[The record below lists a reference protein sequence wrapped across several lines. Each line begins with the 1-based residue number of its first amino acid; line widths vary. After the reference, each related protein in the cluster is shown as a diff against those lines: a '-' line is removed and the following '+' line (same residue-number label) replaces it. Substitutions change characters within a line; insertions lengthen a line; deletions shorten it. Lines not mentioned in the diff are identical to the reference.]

1 MHEAPA
7 SLPDMNSPSVMAG
20 RLRRNFGGVEAY
32 ADGYL
37 EFECEASRP
46 TDKPRHMQRRY
57 YETLLTHIRRA
68 EYQLRCFILWLAA
81 ILIEK
86 AQANPEFFNA
96 VIGTPQVN
104 SLEHGLCNP
113 NGLRDQTKMLQAQ
126 AVEPKAKI
134 EAEHNHNN
142 QPTGLAW
149 QQELELRR
157 LTAKTP
163 PIGGFTVTTPVFET
177 GKRGSTR
184 VRVKAFRPDPLSI
197 VDASYLIARMA
208 RLPRILARADQI
220 AERLARR
227 AALSAF
233 YREGR
238 AEAENYKNPALSAFY
253 RESRAGAENYKN
265 SALSAFYRASAAD
278 AENNRNPALS
288 PFYGA
293 GSQISQPIPNRRDG
307 LPTVS
312 VAQAR
317 ARPPNPLWF
326 QPFQHWLPPEDL
338 WASSEDEGERAD
350 LNWLHHVAV
359 GALTRVGL
367 APGDDP
373 ASRLPDLSRF
383 EPPSPPQIR
392 RT

>member
-1 MHEAPA
+1 
-7 SLPDMNSPSVMAG
+7 MAG
-20 RLRRNFGGVEAY
+20 RLRRNLGGVEAY

-37 EFECEASRP
+37 EFESEAPRP

-86 AQANPEFFNA
+86 AQANPELYRSLFSKPQANA
-96 VIGTPQVN
+96 
-104 SLEHGLCNP
+104 
-113 NGLRDQTKMLQAQ
+113 QAQ
-126 AVEPKAKI
+126 AAEPKARN
-134 EAEHNHNN
+134 EAEQNHSN
-142 QPTGLAW
+142 QPIGLAW

-157 LTAKTP
+157 LTAATP
-163 PIGGFTVTTPVFET
+163 PIGGFTVTTPVFQS
-177 GKRGSTR
+177 GKRGCTHP
-184 VRVKAFRPDPLSI
+184 RVKAFRPDPLSI
-197 VDASYLIARMA
+197 VDASYLVARMA
-208 RLPRILARADQI
+208 RLPRILARADQM

-233 YREGR
+233 YRESK
-238 AEAENYKNPALSAFY
+238 AKAENYKNPALSAF
-253 RESRAGAENYKN
+253 
-265 SALSAFYRASAAD
+265 D
-278 AENNRNPALS
+278 
-288 PFYGA
+288 GA
-293 GSQISQPIPNRRDG
+293 GLQNSHPILNRGDG
-307 LPTVS
+307 LPIVS

-326 QPFQHWLPPEDL
+326 QPFQHWLPPEEL

-359 GALTRVGL
+359 GALTRVGF
-367 APGDDP
+367 AAGDDP

-383 EPPSPPQIR
+383 EPPYPPRIR

>member
-1 MHEAPA
+1 
-7 SLPDMNSPSVMAG
+7 MAG
-20 RLRRNFGGVEAY
+20 RLRRNLSGVEAY

-37 EFECEASRP
+37 EFESEAPRA

-57 YETLLTHIRRA
+57 YDTLLTHIRRA

-86 AQANPEFFNA
+86 AQANPGLYRSLFSK
-96 VIGTPQVN
+96 PQA
-104 SLEHGLCNP
+104 SA
-113 NGLRDQTKMLQAQ
+113 QAQ
-126 AVEPKAKI
+126 RAGDNVEGFARADETDQPDPRLRGD
-134 EAEHNHNN
+134 ERGVQTAE
-142 QPTGLAW
+142 PTGLAW

-157 LTAKTP
+157 LTAETP
-163 PIGGFTVTTPVFET
+163 HIGGFIVTTPVFE
-177 GKRGSTR
+177 GSKRRSTHS
-184 VRVKAFRPDPLSI
+184 RVKAFRPDPLSI

-208 RLPRILARADQI
+208 RLPRILARADQM
-220 AERLARR
+220 AERLAR
-227 AALSAF
+227 
-233 YREGR
+233 G
-238 AEAENYKNPALSAFY
+238 
-253 RESRAGAENYKN
+253 
-265 SALSAFYRASAAD
+265 SALSAFYRASAAE

-288 PFYGA
+288 PFYREGRAGAENNKNTTLSGFSYGA
-293 GSQISQPIPNRRDG
+293 GSQSSQPIPNRGDG
-307 LPTVS
+307 LLTVS

-338 WASSEDEGERAD
+338 WASSEDEDERTD

-359 GALTRVGL
+359 GALTRVGS

-373 ASRLPDLSRF
+373 ESRLPDLFRF

>member
-7 SLPDMNSPSVMAG
+7 SLPDKNSPSVMAG
-20 RLRRNFGGVEAY
+20 RLRGNLSGVEAY

-37 EFECEASRP
+37 EFESEAPRP

-86 AQANPEFFNA
+86 AQANPELYRSLFSQ
-96 VIGTPQVN
+96 PQASAQAQRAGDFGDDQHASN
-104 SLEHGLCNP
+104 SNQHSLERGLCNP
-113 NGLRDQTKMLQAQ
+113 NGLRDQTQN
-126 AVEPKAKI
+126 E
-134 EAEHNHNN
+134 
-142 QPTGLAW
+142 PTGLAW

-157 LTAKTP
+157 LTAETP
-163 PIGGFTVTTPVFET
+163 PIGGFTVTTPVFEA
-177 GKRGSTR
+177 GKHRSTR
-184 VRVKAFRPDPLSI
+184 ARIKAFRPDPLSI

-208 RLPRILARADQI
+208 RLPRILARADQM
-220 AERLARR
+220 AERLARK

-233 YREGR
+233 YREGS
-238 AEAENYKNPALSAFY
+238 AE
-253 RESRAGAENYKN
+253 AENYKN
-265 SALSAFYRASAAD
+265 SALSA
-278 AENNRNPALS
+278 L
-288 PFYGA
+288 YGA
-293 GSQISQPIPNRRDG
+293 GSQDAQPIPNRRDG
-307 LPTVS
+307 LFTVS

-317 ARPPNPLWF
+317 ARPPNSFWF

-338 WASSEDEGERAD
+338 WASSEDESERAD
-350 LNWLHHVAV
+350 LNWLHHMAV
-359 GALTRVGL
+359 GALTRVGF
-367 APGDDP
+367 AAGDDP

>member
-1 MHEAPA
+1 MHEAYA
-7 SLPDMNSPSVMAG
+7 SLPDKNSPNVMAG
-20 RLRRNFGGVEAY
+20 RLRRNLGGVEAY

-37 EFECEASRP
+37 EFESETPRT

-86 AQANPEFFNA
+86 AQANPGLYRSLFSK
-96 VIGTPQVN
+96 PQA
-104 SLEHGLCNP
+104 SA
-113 NGLRDQTKMLQAQ
+113 QAQ
-126 AVEPKAKI
+126 RAGDNVEGFARADETDQPDPRLRGD
-134 EAEHNHNN
+134 ERGVETAE
-142 QPTGLAW
+142 PTGLAW

-157 LTAKTP
+157 LTSETP
-163 PIGGFTVTTPVFET
+163 PIGGFTVTTPVF
-177 GKRGSTR
+177 GGSKRRSTHS
-184 VRVKAFRPDPLSI
+184 RVKAFRPDPLSI

-208 RLPRILARADQI
+208 RLPRILARADQM

-238 AEAENYKNPALSAFY
+238 AEAENNKNPALSAFY
-253 RESRAGAENYKN
+253 RDGK
-265 SALSAFYRASAAD
+265 AD
-278 AENNRNPALS
+278 AEIRS
-288 PFYGA
+288 H
-293 GSQISQPIPNRRDG
+293 QPLFVPKRRDG
-307 LPTVS
+307 LLTVS

-359 GALTRVGL
+359 GALTRVGF

-383 EPPSPPQIR
+383 EQPSPPQIR

>member
-7 SLPDMNSPSVMAG
+7 SLPDKNSPSVMAG
-20 RLRRNFGGVEAY
+20 RLRRYLGGVEAY

-37 EFECEASRP
+37 EFESEAPCP

-68 EYQLRCFILWLAA
+68 EYQLRCFILWLTA

-86 AQANPEFFNA
+86 AQANPELYRSLFSK
-96 VIGTPQVN
+96 PQA
-104 SLEHGLCNP
+104 SA
-113 NGLRDQTKMLQAQ
+113 QAQ
-126 AVEPKAKI
+126 RDRDNVEGFARADETDQPDPRLRGD
-134 EAEHNHNN
+134 EREPDTAE
-142 QPTGLAW
+142 PTGLAW

-157 LTAKTP
+157 LTATTP
-163 PIGGFTVTTPVFET
+163 PIGGFTVTTPVFGR
-177 GKRGSTR
+177 GKRGSTHS
-184 VRVKAFRPDPLSI
+184 RVKAFRPDPLSI

-208 RLPRILARADQI
+208 RLPRILARADQM

-227 AALSAF
+227 AALSQF
-233 YREGR
+233 YRDGK
-238 AEAENYKNPALSAFY
+238 AEAENN
-253 RESRAGAENYKN
+253 KN
-265 SALSAFYRASAAD
+265 SALSA
-278 AENNRNPALS
+278 L
-288 PFYGA
+288 YGA
-293 GSQISQPIPNRRDG
+293 GSQGSQPTPNRRDG

-338 WASSEDEGERAD
+338 WTSSQDEDERTD

-359 GALTRVGL
+359 GALTRVGF
-367 APGDDP
+367 APGNDP
-373 ASRLPDLSRF
+373 ASSLPDLSRF
-383 EPPSPPQIR
+383 EPPSQPQIR

>member
-7 SLPDMNSPSVMAG
+7 SLPDKNSPSVMAG

-32 ADGYL
+32 ADGYQ
-37 EFECEASRP
+37 EFESEAPRP

-57 YETLLTHIRRA
+57 YDTLLTHIRRA

-86 AQANPEFFNA
+86 AQANPELLNSLTA
-96 VIGTPQVN
+96 TTQVN
-104 SLEHGLCNP
+104 
-113 NGLRDQTKMLQAQ
+113 TQAQ
-126 AVEPKAKI
+126 RDRDNVEGFARADETDQPDPRLRGD
-134 EAEHNHNN
+134 EREPDTAE
-142 QPTGLAW
+142 PTGLAW

-157 LTAKTP
+157 LTATTP
-163 PIGGFTVTTPVFET
+163 PIGGFTVTTPVF
-177 GKRGSTR
+177 GGSKRRCTHS
-184 VRVKAFRPDPLSI
+184 RVKAFRPDPLSV

-208 RLPRILARADQI
+208 RLPRILARADQM
-220 AERLARR
+220 AERLARK

-233 YREGR
+233 YREGK
-238 AEAENYKNPALSAFY
+238 AEAENNKNPALSQFY
-253 RESRAGAENYKN
+253 REGGAE
-265 SALSAFYRASAAD
+265 
-278 AENNRNPALS
+278 AETGSHHA
-288 PFYGA
+288 PFV
-293 GSQISQPIPNRRDG
+293 PKRRDG
-307 LPTVS
+307 LLTVS

-359 GALTRVGL
+359 GALARVGF

-392 RT
+392 CT

>member
-1 MHEAPA
+1 
-7 SLPDMNSPSVMAG
+7 MAG

-37 EFECEASRP
+37 EFESETPRP

-57 YETLLTHIRRA
+57 YDTLLTHIRRA

-86 AQANPEFFNA
+86 AQANPELYRSLFSKPQASAQAQRA
-96 VIGTPQVN
+96 VGFGDDLHASNSNQH
-104 SLEHGLCNP
+104 SLERGLCNP
-113 NGLRDQTKMLQAQ
+113 NGLRDQTLK
-126 AVEPKAKI
+126 E
-134 EAEHNHNN
+134 
-142 QPTGLAW
+142 PTGLAW

-157 LTAKTP
+157 LTAETP
-163 PIGGFTVTTPVFET
+163 PMGGFTVTTPVFEG
-177 GKRGSTR
+177 GKRHSTHAR
-184 VRVKAFRPDPLSI
+184 IKAFRPDPLSI

-208 RLPRILARADQI
+208 RLPRILARADQM

-233 YREGR
+233 YRES
-238 AEAENYKNPALSAFY
+238 AADAENN
-253 RESRAGAENYKN
+253 KN
-265 SALSAFYRASAAD
+265 SALSAFYREGR
-278 AENNRNPALS
+278 AEAEI
-288 PFYGA
+288 
-293 GSQISQPIPNRRDG
+293 GSHQPLFVPKRRDG
-307 LPTVS
+307 LLTVS
-312 VAQAR
+312 VAEAR

-326 QPFQHWLPPEDL
+326 QPFQNWLPPEDL

-359 GALTRVGL
+359 GALTRVGF
-367 APGDDP
+367 APGDHP

-392 RT
+392 FT

>member
-1 MHEAPA
+1 
-7 SLPDMNSPSVMAG
+7 MA
-20 RLRRNFGGVEAY
+20 RRIRHNLGSVEAY

-37 EFECEASRP
+37 EFECETPRP
-46 TDKPRHMQRRY
+46 TDKPRHMQRRC

-68 EYQLRCFILWLAA
+68 EYQLRCFILWLTA

-86 AQANPEFFNA
+86 AQANPELYRSLFSKPQASAQAQRA
-96 VIGTPQVN
+96 VGFGDDLHASNSNQH
-104 SLEHGLCNP
+104 SLEPGLCNP
-113 NGLRDQTKMLQAQ
+113 NGLRDQTQK
-126 AVEPKAKI
+126 EPS
-134 EAEHNHNN
+134 
-142 QPTGLAW
+142 GLAW

-157 LTAKTP
+157 LTATTP
-163 PIGGFTVTTPVFET
+163 PIGGFTVTTPVFGG
-177 GKRGSTR
+177 GKSRSTR
-184 VRVKAFRPDPLSI
+184 ARIKAFRPDPLSI

-208 RLPRILARADQI
+208 RLPRILARADQM

-233 YREGR
+233 YRES
-238 AEAENYKNPALSAFY
+238 AADAENN
-253 RESRAGAENYKN
+253 KN
-265 SALSAFYRASAAD
+265 SALSAFYRESAAD
-278 AENNRNPALS
+278 AENNKNSALS
-288 PFYGA
+288 AFYREGRA
-293 GSQISQPIPNRRDG
+293 EAEIGSHQPLFVPKRRDG
-307 LPTVS
+307 LLTVS

-326 QPFQHWLPPEDL
+326 QPFQNWLPPEDL

-359 GALTRVGL
+359 GALTRVGF
-367 APGDDP
+367 ASGDDHS
-373 ASRLPDLSRF
+373 SRLPDLSRF

>member
-7 SLPDMNSPSVMAG
+7 SLPDKTSPSVMAG
-20 RLRRNFGGVEAY
+20 RLRRNLGGVEAY

-37 EFECEASRP
+37 EFESEAPRP

-57 YETLLTHIRRA
+57 YETLLNHIRRA

-81 ILIEK
+81 ILIER
-86 AQANPEFFNA
+86 AQANPELYRSLFSK
-96 VIGTPQVN
+96 PQASAQAQRAGDFGDDQHASN
-104 SLEHGLCNP
+104 SNQHSLEHGLCNP
-113 NGLRDQTKMLQAQ
+113 NGLRDQTQK
-126 AVEPKAKI
+126 E
-134 EAEHNHNN
+134 
-142 QPTGLAW
+142 PTGLAW

-157 LTAKTP
+157 LTATTP

-177 GKRGSTR
+177 GKRGSTYA
-184 VRVKAFRPDPLSI
+184 RVKAFRPDPLSI

-208 RLPRILARADQI
+208 RLPRILARADQM
-220 AERLARR
+220 AERLARK

-238 AEAENYKNPALSAFY
+238 AGAENNKNPALSAFY
-253 RESRAGAENYKN
+253 RESAAEAENNKN
-265 SALSAFYRASAAD
+265 TTLSAFS
-278 AENNRNPALS
+278 
-288 PFYGA
+288 YGA
-293 GSQISQPIPNRRDG
+293 GSQDAQPIPNRRDG
-307 LPTVS
+307 LFTVS

-326 QPFQHWLPPEDL
+326 KPFQHWLPPEDL
-338 WASSEDEGERAD
+338 WASSEDESERAD
-350 LNWLHHVAV
+350 LNWLHHMAV
-359 GALTRVGL
+359 GALTRVGF
-367 APGDDP
+367 AAGDDP

>member
-7 SLPDMNSPSVMAG
+7 SLPDKNSPSVMA
-20 RLRRNFGGVEAY
+20 RRIRRNLGGVEAY

-37 EFECEASRP
+37 EFECETPRP

-68 EYQLRCFILWLAA
+68 EYQLRCFILWLTA

-86 AQANPEFFNA
+86 AQANPELYRSLFSK
-96 VIGTPQVN
+96 PQASAQAQRAGDFGDDLHASKSN
-104 SLEHGLCNP
+104 QHSLEPGLCNP
-113 NGLRDQTKMLQAQ
+113 NGLRDQTQN
-126 AVEPKAKI
+126 E
-134 EAEHNHNN
+134 
-142 QPTGLAW
+142 PTGLAW
-149 QQELELRR
+149 KQELELRR
-157 LTAKTP
+157 LSAETP
-163 PIGGFTVTTPVFET
+163 PIGGFTVTTPVFGG
-177 GKRGSTR
+177 GKRCSTHP
-184 VRVKAFRPDPLSI
+184 RVKAFRPDPLSI
-197 VDASYLIARMA
+197 VDASHLIARMA
-208 RLPRILARADQI
+208 RLPRILARADQM
-220 AERLARR
+220 AERLARK

-233 YREGR
+233 YREG
-238 AEAENYKNPALSAFY
+238 K
-253 RESRAGAENYKN
+253 AGAENNQN
-265 SALSAFYRASAAD
+265 SALSA
-278 AENNRNPALS
+278 L
-288 PFYGA
+288 YGA
-293 GSQISQPIPNRRDG
+293 GSQGTQPTPNRRDG

-359 GALTRVGL
+359 GALTRVGF

>member
-7 SLPDMNSPSVMAG
+7 SLQDKNSPIVMAG
-20 RLRRNFGGVEAY
+20 RLRRNLGGVEAY
-32 ADGYL
+32 ANGHL
-37 EFECEASRP
+37 EFESETPRP

-86 AQANPEFFNA
+86 AQANPELYRSLFSK
-96 VIGTPQVN
+96 PQASAQAQRAGDFGDDLHASN
-104 SLEHGLCNP
+104 SNQHSLEPGLCNP
-113 NGLRDQTKMLQAQ
+113 KGLRDQTQN
-126 AVEPKAKI
+126 E
-134 EAEHNHNN
+134 
-142 QPTGLAW
+142 PTGLAW

-157 LTAKTP
+157 LTAETP
-163 PIGGFTVTTPVFET
+163 PIGGFTVTTPVFRG
-177 GKRGSTR
+177 GKSRCTHS
-184 VRVKAFRPDPLSI
+184 RVKAFRPDPLAI

-208 RLPRILARADQI
+208 RLPRILARADQM
-220 AERLARR
+220 AERLARKAALSAFYRGGR
-227 AALSAF
+227 AEAENKRNSALSAF
-233 YREGR
+233 YREGK
-238 AEAENYKNPALSAFY
+238 AEAETGSHHA
-253 RESRAGAENYKN
+253 
-265 SALSAFYRASAAD
+265 
-278 AENNRNPALS
+278 
-288 PFYGA
+288 PFV
-293 GSQISQPIPNRRDG
+293 SKRRDG
-307 LPTVS
+307 LLTVS

-359 GALTRVGL
+359 GALTRVGF

-373 ASRLPDLSRF
+373 NSRLPDLSRF
-383 EPPSPPQIR
+383 EQPSPPQIR

>member
-7 SLPDMNSPSVMAG
+7 SLPDKNSPSVMAG
-20 RLRRNFGGVEAY
+20 RLRRNLGGVEAY

-37 EFECEASRP
+37 EFENEAPRP

-86 AQANPEFFNA
+86 AQANPELYRSLFSK
-96 VIGTPQVN
+96 PQASAQAQRAGDFGDDLHASN
-104 SLEHGLCNP
+104 SNQHSLERGLCNL
-113 NGLRDQTKMLQAQ
+113 NGLRDQTQK
-126 AVEPKAKI
+126 E
-134 EAEHNHNN
+134 
-142 QPTGLAW
+142 PTGLAW

-157 LTAKTP
+157 LTATTP

-177 GKRGSTR
+177 GKRGCTHA
-184 VRVKAFRPDPLSI
+184 RVKAFRPDSLSI

-208 RLPRILARADQI
+208 RLPRILARADQM

-227 AALSAF
+227 AALSQF
-233 YREGR
+233 YRESV
-238 AEAENYKNPALSAFY
+238 AEAENDRNSALSAFY
-253 RESRAGAENYKN
+253 REGKAGAENSKN
-265 SALSAFYRASAAD
+265 SALSAFY
-278 AENNRNPALS
+278 
-288 PFYGA
+288 GA
-293 GSQISQPIPNRRDG
+293 GSQDTQPIPNRRDR
-307 LPTVS
+307 LLTVS

-326 QPFQHWLPPEDL
+326 QPFQHWLPPEEL

-359 GALTRVGL
+359 GALTRVGF
-367 APGDDP
+367 ASGDDP
-373 ASRLPDLSRF
+373 AARLPDLSRF